1 MYPTMKAFIGLCFA
15 MGILRLPSRHNYWR
29 QNKFMFVTSFNK
41 VMSRDRFD
49 LIWRYLHLQDNEVVP
64 VDEERPDKLIKI
76 RWYLDYRIWTKNVH
90 TILFQRLMQPLMK
103 A

>member
-1 MYPTMKAFIGLCFA
+1 
-15 MGILRLPSRHNYWR
+15 
-29 QNKFMFVTSFNK
+29 MFVTSFNK